1 MYVFIICIVAQKVQM
16 TCESQEQKKSAE
28 NSDMK
33 LAACQIHFYFPQILL
48 DHLKVIE
55 V

>member
-1 MYVFIICIVAQKVQM
+1 MDVFIIFIVAQKVQM

-28 NSDMK
+28 NRDMK

>member
-1 MYVFIICIVAQKVQM
+1 MDVFVILIVAQKVQM
-16 TCESQEQKKSAE
+16 TCGSQEQKKSAE

-33 LAACQIHFYFPQILL
+33 LAACQIHFYFPQMVL

>member
-1 MYVFIICIVAQKVQM
+1 MDVFVIFIVAQKVQM
-16 TCESQEQKKSAE
+16 TCGSQEKMKSAE

-33 LAACQIHFYFPQILL
+33 LAACQIHFYFPQMVL